1 MLGNVVIFIYQVLI
15 ISEAFQQKVMTKDI
29 RNNKITASFYK

>member
-15 ISEAFQQKVMTKDI
+15 ISEAFQQKCLTNDK
-29 RNNKITASFYK
+29 RHQK